1 MNEEKKLTDEV
12 VVAKNAIT
20 DEEIAKAILQQ
31 IEYNAGIPYI
41 DEWLK
46 VKTIKFTDILNF
58 IHRLQAENKELKSP
72 KFASW
77 KLKFFNLKEEF
88 DKELAEHEAFAK
100 KAKAEIERLTEEK
113 NESAKTAVE
122 VLEQNIELQKQVQ
135 QAIKDTAREICD
147 LILEHWEKKQ
157 FVECDW
163 LRVAISEKVRRGG
176 GMMMQGET
184 FRGDVKDVCAE
195 LKEELKRCGNIS
207 VDAWL
212 RLRKI
217 EDAEAEQFGMSVEDF
232 RKNLKKY

>member
-1 MNEEKKLTDEV
+1 MVEKKLTDEV

-88 DKELAEHEAFAK
+88 DKELAEHEAFTK
-100 KAKAEIERLTEEK
+100 KAKAEIERLTEELK
-113 NESAKTAVE
+113 NCGQELIESHR
-122 VLEQNIELQKQVQ
+122 EQEELQDRNYELQRQVDELKVYFASEKVCSKQAV
-135 QAIKDTAREICD
+135 KDTAKEILRMADEINKGGQND
-147 LILEHWEKKQ
+147 LCELE
-157 FVECDW
+157 
-163 LRVAISEKVRRGG
+163 VAI
-176 GMMMQGET
+176 
-184 FRGDVKDVCAE
+184 
-195 LKEELKRCGNIS
+195 KERYG
-207 VDAWL
+207 
-212 RLRKI
+212 
-217 EDAEAEQFGMSVEDF
+217 VEVE
-232 RKNLKKY
+232 